1 MNDISKR
8 AFLTRL
14 AGVSAGLA
22 AVATVP
28 SALAK
33 AGVAAQSHLPHTP
46 VEVGAEERRR
56 HRFPNVP
63 VADHEGNIH
72 RFYDDL
78 VKDKIVLVNFM
89 FTRCNGTCPGTTA
102 NLKKVQAEFGDRM
115 GRDVFLYSVSLDPE
129 YDTVERLKAYA
140 DLFKVNPGWRFITGT
155 QQNIDLIRRKFGL
168 YRTDPVLDRQADNHV
183 GAVKFGIER
192 LERWGMCSAMT
203 KPKYIARYVEWM
215 EPNGRRPTLPEMT
228 GSAPARL
235 TT

>member
-1 MNDISKR
+1 MNEISKR

-14 AGVSAGLA
+14 AGVSAGVA
-22 AVATVP
+22 AVTAVP
-28 SALAK
+28 LALAK
-33 AGVAAQSHLPHTP
+33 TADALQPELSHPAKRLS
-46 VEVGAEERRR
+46 ADERRR
-56 HRFPNVP
+56 NRFPNVP
-63 VADHEGNIH
+63 VVDHEGNTH

-78 VKDKIVLVNFM
+78 IKDKIVLVNFM

-115 GRDVFLYSVSLDPE
+115 GRDVFLYSVSLDAE

-140 DLFKVNPGWRFITGT
+140 ELFKVGPGWRFITGT
-155 QQNIDLIRRKFGL
+155 QEDLGLIRRKFGL

-228 GSAPARL
+228 GSVPARKA
-235 TT
+235 T

>member
-1 MNDISKR
+1 MNEISKR

-14 AGVSAGLA
+14 AGVSAGVA
-22 AVATVP
+22 AAATVP
-28 SALAK
+28 QAWAKSA
-33 AGVAAQSHLPHTP
+33 GAAPSERLS
-46 VEVGAEERRR
+46 ADERRR

-63 VADHEGNIH
+63 VVDHEGKLY

-78 VKDKIVLVNFM
+78 IKDKIVLINFM

-140 DLFKVNPGWRFITGT
+140 DLFKVNPGWRFITGNPEDLT
-155 QQNIDLIRRKFGL
+155 LIRRKFGL
-168 YRTDPVLDRQADNHV
+168 YRTDPALDRQADNHV

-203 KPKYIARYVEWM
+203 KPKYIARYVEWI

-228 GSAPARL
+228 GSVPARV
-235 TT
+235 TI